1 MDHRRLA
8 DVRAG
13 TEAAARSTGSGYL
26 IGRQLV
32 LTARHVVSTGDGAW
46 PRVVVRLGHPNRER
60 RPHDARLVWSH
71 PVLDVALLELEP
83 PEDGEVGDA
92 VRWGVVDG
100 IEQVRYSGIGFPGFA
115 DYGEAGA
122 GVEQLAGVLNPLSTG
137 PHGSYVLDQDAA
149 PQPGWR
155 AWAGVSGA
163 AVFCAGLL
171 VGVVVLDDGDF
182 GNRRLH
188 AARLDAVV
196 RDPGFRRLVEAHDG
210 SRPVAESVAAPPPPS
225 GGRRGARAAFR
236 YELSAAIVEHTSTV
250 VGRDSQVRR
259 LMSFSGAREGGY
271 ALVEAPAGFGK
282 TTLVADL
289 WRRHAT
295 DAWEGPAPDLVGF
308 SLRRD
313 LGDHT
318 PAAFV
323 AGLTGQLAALLD
335 RSDDGARRF
344 DELWQEA
351 AANAGPDRP
360 LLLVVDGLDEASPD
374 RPGVAELLPAH
385 VPDFTHVV
393 VTSRPSPRARSLVP
407 PHHPLHRAPLVV
419 LPPLSVAEVAE
430 LLHVSGSAEPAS
442 FAAAVHEVTRGE
454 PLLARFT
461 AQDVARDGEAA
472 LAAYRRERP
481 SDVAGY
487 FRWQLD
493 LLEVDAEDD
502 TTWDALAL
510 LLAAARGLTEV
521 EIAEALGAP
530 AHRIRR
536 ALAPVRRFLIG
547 SPRHELMHEEFAV
560 VLATR
565 LTAAQRRAADRRL
578 LDWCRGYAE
587 AGWPDDTPDY
597 ALTTVI
603 AHVDRANDFELAGRL
618 VGRRRLELLVA
629 RTLSPRG
636 VRADVSAVLD
646 ILMRRSPPDVVAGI
660 RTALTVVNIKG
671 MADDIPGSLLA
682 ALVAAGETARAEAHA
697 ALAEAPI
704 DRCRAFQSIAVA
716 LWQAGEPERCRQAV
730 GAAVGAARASGEQ
743 HQSSCLEELALELF
757 TAGAVADGC
766 EVIRA
771 WARGRPV
778 ALAFKRIAPALV
790 RNGAAQLGLTI
801 ARGFTDRADVA
812 TAHALLA
819 LALAEA
825 GQVDRALA
833 VADRIDDRVTGW
845 RSDNLPLSV
854 AKLAVAVADRGR
866 VDAARGLVDKA
877 TLLLAGR
884 VHPWDVDRVGVAAAQ
899 VRVGEPEHGPRVL
912 AGLSRITESRWHR
925 NPEWPEV
932 AWWFTIDWDEF
943 SGWAV
948 ATPRRDAAVVLAHQA
963 VLAGVDG
970 ELLDLCADGESA
982 EVVRAAIAIS
992 HVHAGAVD
1000 RARDL
1005 LAGLTS
1011 DQAKV
1016 QVLLTIASA
1025 LAAESPADAR
1035 EAALGA
1041 LGHVEAARGDV
1052 AVILARAGF
1061 GAEAIEVAEAIPA
1074 RSITRGSTFAR
1085 LADVLGLVDGPPT
1098 AEMAADLLDRP
1109 TFDSDV
1115 VLASDADEVLEVLRR
1130 RVESSP
1136 YPLVRRAIDAR
1147 DDHELRR
1154 ILPEFDKLPQRRGT
1168 ALAYVV
1174 RGQLAEG
1181 RAELARTVALQSLS
1195 VLPAQ
1200 GVERD
1205 RHVFFDA
1212 AVRDLARSGRLDA
1225 ALAVADRLAYR
1236 DGRAPAVVGLLEGGD
1251 VGTALDL
1258 LGEGAET
1265 LGERV
1270 ADLLAHGGLT
1280 ELAVNLPTALRRRAE
1295 RNDHRYSAALEALVE
1310 APDGT
1315 DPHAIPGYEDLRR
1328 LAFLDVVVARLARA
1342 GRFET
1347 ALAVIRDPQP
1357 YRMEYLQY
1365 AAGYDSLPS
1374 EETLAVVL
1382 TTLATHAHGVPA
1394 RKQWARELA
1403 ETAHRTASA
1412 IGTPSTTDRRLA
1424 SIGQSNADKARALA
1438 AVTAY
1443 PGMADEA
1450 ALAVL
1455 RDALRLSL
1463 DWNRY
1468 VFFSVLTA
1476 AIPFLGRLGDGVLER
1491 TAHSVLD
1498 VDSWWTA

>member
-1 MDHRRLA
+1 MDQRRLA

-13 TEAAARSTGSGYL
+13 TEAAARGAGSGYL
-26 IGRQLV
+26 IGRRLV
-32 LTARHVVSTGDGAW
+32 LTAGHVVGTRDGAW

-60 RPHDARLVWSH
+60 RRHDARLVWSH
-71 PVLDVALLELEP
+71 PALDVALLELDP
-83 PEDGEVGDA
+83 PADGELGDA

-122 GVEQLAGVLNPLSTG
+122 GVEQLAGVVNPLSTG
-137 PHGSYVLDQDAA
+137 PHGAYVLDQDAA
-149 PQPGWR
+149 PQPGRR

-171 VGVVVLDDGDF
+171 VGVVVLDDVDF

-188 AARLDAVV
+188 AARLDTVL
-196 RDPGFRRLVEAHDG
+196 RDPEFRRLVEADG
-210 SRPVAESVAAPPPPS
+210 GTNPVAESVSAPPPS
-225 GGRRGARAAFR
+225 TGGRRTAPAAFR
-236 YELSAAIVEHTSTV
+236 YELSAAIVEYTSTV
-250 VGRDSQVRR
+250 VGRDGQVRR
-259 LMSFSGAREGGY
+259 LMAFSGAREGGY

-289 WRRHAT
+289 WRRHAG
-295 DAWEGPAPDLVGF
+295 DAWDGPTPDLVGF

-323 AGLTGQLAALLD
+323 AGLTGQLAALLN
-335 RSDDGARRF
+335 RSDDGAGGF
-344 DELWQEA
+344 DELWREA
-351 AANAGPDRP
+351 AANAGPGRP
-360 LLLVVDGLDEASPD
+360 LLLVVDGLDEAAPD

-385 VPDFTHVV
+385 VPDFTHVI

-407 PHHPLHRAPLVV
+407 PHHPLHRAHLVA
-419 LPPLSVAEVAE
+419 LPPLSVAEIAE
-430 LLHVSGSAEPAS
+430 LLHVFGAAEPAS
-442 FAAAVHEVTRGE
+442 SAAAVHEVTRGE

-461 AQDVARDGEAA
+461 AQDVARDGDAA

-481 SDVAGY
+481 ADVAGY

-493 LLEVDAEDD
+493 LLEVDADDD
-502 TTWDALAL
+502 TTWEALAL

-521 EIAEALGAP
+521 ELAEALGVP

-565 LTAAQRRAADRRL
+565 LTAAQRRTADRRL
-578 LDWCRGYAE
+578 LDWCRGYAD

-597 ALTTVI
+597 ALTAVLG
-603 AHVDRANDFELAGRL
+603 HVDRANDFELAARL
-618 VGRRRLELLVA
+618 VGRRRLELVVA

-636 VRADVSAVLD
+636 VRAEVGAVLD
-646 ILMRRSPPDVVAGI
+646 ILMRRSPPDVVAEI
-660 RTALTVVNIKG
+660 RTALTAVNIKG
-671 MADDIPGSLLA
+671 IADDVPGSLLA

-697 ALAEAPI
+697 ALAERPI

-716 LWQAGEPERCRQAV
+716 LWQAGEHERCRQAV
-730 GAAVGAARASGEQ
+730 AAAVGAARASGEQ
-743 HQSSCLEELALELF
+743 HQSSCLEDLALALF
-757 TAGAVADGC
+757 TAGAVEDGC

-790 RNGAAQLGLTI
+790 RHGAAQLGLTI
-801 ARGFTDRADVA
+801 ARGFADGADVA

-825 GQVDRALA
+825 GRVDQALA
-833 VADRIDDRVTGW
+833 VADGIDDGITGW
-845 RSDNLPLSV
+845 RVDGLPHSV
-854 AKLAVAVADRGR
+854 ARLAIVVADRGR
-866 VDAARGLVDKA
+866 VDAARRLVDKA
-877 TLLLAGR
+877 GLLLAGR
-884 VHPWDVDRVGVAAAQ
+884 RHPSDVDRVGVAAAR
-899 VRVGEPEHGPRVL
+899 VRVGEPEHGVGVL
-912 AGLSRITESRWHR
+912 ARLSRISESGWRTR
-925 NPEWPEV
+925 EWPEIT
-932 AWWFTIDWDEF
+932 WWFDLDWDEF

-963 VLAGVDG
+963 VLAGVDVA
-970 ELLDLCADGESA
+970 LLDLAAAGESA
-982 EVVRAAIAIS
+982 EVVRAAVAIA
-992 HVHAGAVD
+992 HVHEGAVD

-1011 DQAKV
+1011 DQGKV

-1025 LAAESPADAR
+1025 LAASSPVDAR
-1035 EAALGA
+1035 EAALTA
-1041 LGHVEAARGDV
+1041 LGRLEDARGDV

-1061 GAEAIEVAEAIPA
+1061 GAEAVEVAEGMPA
-1074 RSITRGSTFAR
+1074 RSIARGSTFAR

-1109 TFDSDV
+1109 TLDSDV
-1115 VLASDADEVLEVLRR
+1115 ALAADADEVLDVLRR
-1130 RVESSP
+1130 RVASSP

-1147 DDHELRR
+1147 DENGLRR
-1154 ILPEFDKLPQRRGT
+1154 VLPEFDKLPGRRAA
-1168 ALAYVV
+1168 ALAHVV

-1181 RAELARTVALQSLS
+1181 RAELARTAALHSLS

-1200 GVERD
+1200 GVARD
-1205 RHVFFDA
+1205 RRVFFDA
-1212 AVRDLARSGRLDA
+1212 AVRALARSGRLDA
-1225 ALAVADRLAYR
+1225 ALAVGERLAHPDAR
-1236 DGRAPAVVGLLEGGD
+1236 VPAIVGLLEGGD
-1251 VGTALDL
+1251 VDAALDL
-1258 LGEGAET
+1258 LGDDAGT
-1265 LGERV
+1265 VGERV
-1270 ADLLAHGGLT
+1270 ADLLAYDGST
-1280 ELAVNLPTALRRRAE
+1280 ELAVTLPTALRRRAE
-1295 RNDHRYSAALEALVE
+1295 RNDHRNSPALEALVD

-1328 LAFLDVVVARLARA
+1328 GAMLDAVVTRLARA

-1347 ALAVIRDPQP
+1347 ALAVIRDPRPYQP
-1357 YRMEYLQY
+1357 QY
-1365 AAGYDSLPS
+1365 GDMGDGVPS
-1374 EETLAVVL
+1374 DETLAIVL
-1382 TTLATHAHGVPA
+1382 TTLATHAHRVPA
-1394 RKQWARELA
+1394 RRQWARELA
-1403 ETAHRTASA
+1403 DTAHRTASA
-1412 IGTPSTTDRRLA
+1412 IGAPSTTDRRLTA
-1424 SIGQSNADKARALA
+1424 IGQSDANKARALA

-1443 PGMADEA
+1443 PGRSDDA

-1455 RDALRLSL
+1455 REALRLSL

-1476 AIPFLGRLGDGVLER
+1476 AIPFLERLGDGVLER

>member
-1 MDHRRLA
+1 MDQRRLA

-13 TEAAARSTGSGYL
+13 TEAVARSTGSGYL
-26 IGRQLV
+26 IGRRLV
-32 LTARHVVSTGDGAW
+32 LTARHVVSAGDGAW

-60 RPHDARLVWSH
+60 RPRDARLVWSH
-71 PVLDVALLELEP
+71 PELDVALLELEP
-83 PEDGEVGDA
+83 PEDGDIGDA
-92 VRWGVVDG
+92 VRWGVADG

-137 PHGSYVLDQDAA
+137 PHGSNVLDQDAA
-149 PQPGWR
+149 PQPGRR

-171 VGVVVLDDGDF
+171 VGVVVLDDVDF

-196 RDPGFRRLVEAHDG
+196 RDPGFRRLVEAHGG
-210 SRPVAESVAAPPPPS
+210 SSPVAESVTAPPPPS

-250 VGRDSQVRR
+250 VGRESQVRR
-259 LMSFSGAREGGY
+259 LMAFSGAREGGY

-295 DAWEGPAPDLVGF
+295 DAWDGPAPDLVGF

-335 RSDDGARRF
+335 RSDDGARRL

-407 PHHPLHRAPLVV
+407 PHHPLHRAPLVA
-419 LPPLSVAEVAE
+419 LPPLSVAEVVE
-430 LLHVSGSAEPAS
+430 LLHVFGSAEPAS
-442 FAAAVHEVTRGE
+442 FGAAVHEVTRGE

-461 AQDVARDGEAA
+461 AQDVAGRGEAA

-603 AHVDRANDFELAGRL
+603 AHVDRANDFELAARL
-618 VGRRRLELLVA
+618 VGRRRLELMVA

-646 ILMRRSPPDVVAGI
+646 ILVRRSPPDVVAEI
-660 RTALTVVNIKG
+660 RTALAAVNVKG
-671 MADDIPGSLLA
+671 MADDVPGSLLA

-697 ALAEAPI
+697 ALAERPI

-716 LWQAGEPERCRQAV
+716 LWRAGEPERCRQAV
-730 GAAVGAARASGEQ
+730 GAAVGAARAAGDR

-757 TAGAVADGC
+757 SAGAVADGC
-766 EVIRA
+766 EVIRI

-812 TAHALLA
+812 IAHALLA

-833 VADRIDDRVTGW
+833 VADGIDDRITGW
-845 RSDNLPLSV
+845 HPDNLPLTV
-854 AKLAVAVADRGR
+854 AKLAIAVADRGR
-866 VDAARGLVDKA
+866 TDAARGLVDKA
-877 TLLLAGR
+877 SLLLAGR
-884 VHPWDVDRVGVAAAQ
+884 EHPWDEDRVGVAAAR
-899 VRVGEPEHGPRVL
+899 VRMGEPEHGPRVL
-912 AGLSRITESRWHR
+912 AGLSRMTESRRHR
-925 NPEWPEV
+925 EWPEI
-932 AWWFTIDWDEF
+932 AWWFDIDWDEF

-992 HVHAGAVD
+992 HVHAGAVE

-1005 LAGLTS
+1005 LSGLTS
-1011 DQAKV
+1011 DQGKV

-1025 LAAESPADAR
+1025 LAVRSPVDAR

-1041 LGHVEAARGDV
+1041 LGHLEAARGDV

-1061 GAEAIEVAEAIPA
+1061 GAEAIEVAEAIPE

-1109 TFDSDV
+1109 TFDSDLA
-1115 VLASDADEVLEVLRR
+1115 LASTADEVVEVLRR

-1136 YPLVRRAIDAR
+1136 YPLVRRAIVAR

-1154 ILPEFDKLPQRRGT
+1154 VLPEFDKLLRVRAT

-1181 RAELARTVALQSLS
+1181 RPELARAVALHSLS

-1205 RHVFFDA
+1205 RRVFFDA
-1212 AVRDLARSGRLDA
+1212 VVRALAGSGRVDA

-1251 VGTALDL
+1251 VGAALNL

-1295 RNDHRYSAALEALVE
+1295 RNDHRFSAALEALVD

-1315 DPHAIPGYEDLRR
+1315 DPHAIAGYEDLRR
-1328 LAFLDVVVARLARA
+1328 GAVLDAVVTRLARA

-1357 YRMEYLQY
+1357 YRVEYWDE
-1365 AAGYDSLPS
+1365 GDGLPS
-1374 EETLAVVL
+1374 DETLAVVL

-1394 RKQWARELA
+1394 RRQWARELA

-1412 IGTPSTTDRRLA
+1412 IGTPSGTGRRLT

-1438 AVTAY
+1438 AVTGY
-1443 PGMADEA
+1443 PGWADDA

-1476 AIPFLGRLGDGVLER
+1476 AIPFLGRLRDGVLER

>member
-1 MDHRRLA
+1 MDQRRLA

-26 IGRQLV
+26 IGRRLV
-32 LTARHVVSTGDGAW
+32 LTARHVVSAGDGAW

-83 PEDGEVGDA
+83 PADGDIGDA
-92 VRWGVVDG
+92 VRWGVVNG

-115 DYGEAGA
+115 DYGDAGS

-137 PHGSYVLDQDAA
+137 PRGSYVLDQDAA
-149 PQPGWR
+149 PQPGRR

-171 VGVVVLDDGDF
+171 VGVVVLDDVDF

-196 RDPGFRRLVEAHDG
+196 REPGFRRLVEAHDG
-210 SRPVAESVAAPPPPS
+210 ANPVVESVTAPPPSS
-225 GGRRGARAAFR
+225 GGGRGARAAFR

-259 LMSFSGAREGGY
+259 LMAFSGAREGGY

-282 TTLVADL
+282 TTLIADL

-335 RSDDGARRF
+335 RSDDGAHRF
-344 DELWQEA
+344 DELWREA

-360 LLLVVDGLDEASPD
+360 LLLVVDGLDEASAD

-407 PHHPLHRAPLVV
+407 PHHPLHRAPLVA
-419 LPPLSVAEVAE
+419 LPPLSEAEVAE
-430 LLHVSGSAEPAS
+430 LLHAFGSAEAAS

-461 AQDVARDGEAA
+461 AQDVARHGEAA

-481 SDVAGY
+481 ADVAGY

-521 EIAEALGAP
+521 EIAEALGGP

-597 ALTTVI
+597 ALTNVI

-618 VGRRRLELLVA
+618 VGRRRLELMVA

-646 ILMRRSPPDVVAGI
+646 VLMRRSPPDVVAEI
-660 RTALTVVNIKG
+660 RTALTALNIKG
-671 MADDIPGSLLA
+671 MADDVPGSLLA

-697 ALAEAPI
+697 ALAERPI

-730 GAAVGAARASGEQ
+730 GAAVGAARASGER

-757 TAGAVADGC
+757 AAGAVADGC
-766 EVIRA
+766 EVIKA

-778 ALAFKRIAPALV
+778 ALAFRRIAPALV

-801 ARGFTDRADVA
+801 AQGFADGADVA
-812 TAHALLA
+812 LAHALLA

-825 GQVDRALA
+825 GQVDQALA
-833 VADRIDDRVTGW
+833 VADRITGW
-845 RSDNLPLSV
+845 RAHHLPLHV
-854 AKLAVAVADRGR
+854 AKLAIAVADRGR
-866 VDAARGLVDKA
+866 ADAARGLVDKA
-877 TLLLAGR
+877 VLLLAGR
-884 VHPWDVDRVGVAAAQ
+884 EHPRDVDRVAVAAAQ
-899 VRVGEPEHGPRVL
+899 VRVGGPEHGPRVL
-912 AGLSRITESRWHR
+912 ARLSRITESHWHR
-925 NPEWPEV
+925 TPDWPEV
-932 AWWFTIDWDEF
+932 AWWFDIDWDEF

-948 ATPRRDAAVVLAHQA
+948 ATPRRDAAVVLARQA

-982 EVVRAAIAIS
+982 EVVRAAIAIA

-1005 LAGLTS
+1005 FTGLTS
-1011 DQAKV
+1011 DQGKV

-1025 LAAESPADAR
+1025 LAGQSPVEAR

-1061 GAEAIEVAEAIPA
+1061 GAEAIEVAEAIPE

-1098 AEMAADLLDRP
+1098 AELAADLLDRP

-1115 VLASDADEVLEVLRR
+1115 VLASNADEVLEVLRR
-1130 RVESSP
+1130 RVASSP
-1136 YPLVRRAIDAR
+1136 YPLVRRAIAAR

-1154 ILPEFDKLPQRRGT
+1154 ILPEFDKLPQRRAT
-1168 ALAYVV
+1168 ALAHVV

-1181 RAELARTVALQSLS
+1181 RAELARTVALHSLS

-1212 AVRDLARSGRLDA
+1212 AVRALARSGRLDA
-1225 ALAVADRLAYR
+1225 ALALADRLAYR
-1236 DGRAPAVVGLLEGGD
+1236 DARAPAVVGLLERGD
-1251 VGTALDL
+1251 AGTALDL
-1258 LGEGAET
+1258 LGEGADA

-1280 ELAVNLPTALRRRAE
+1280 GLAANLPPALRRRAE
-1295 RNDHRYSAALEALVE
+1295 RNDRMSSPALEALVD

-1315 DPHAIPGYEDLRR
+1315 DPHAIPGYGDLRR
-1328 LAFLDVVVARLARA
+1328 HAFLDVVITRLARA

-1357 YRMEYLQY
+1357 YRVEYDE
-1365 AAGYDSLPS
+1365 GDGLPS
-1374 EETLAVVL
+1374 GERLAVVL

-1394 RKQWARELA
+1394 RRQWARELA
-1403 ETAHRTASA
+1403 ETAHRTALA
-1412 IGTPSTTDRRLA
+1412 VGAPSTTDRRR
-1424 SIGQSNADKARALA
+1424 SSFGQSNADRARALA

-1443 PGMADEA
+1443 PGMADDA
-1450 ALAVL
+1450 GLAVL

-1476 AIPFLGRLGDGVLER
+1476 AIPFLDRLGDAVLER
-1491 TAHSVLD
+1491 TAHSVLE